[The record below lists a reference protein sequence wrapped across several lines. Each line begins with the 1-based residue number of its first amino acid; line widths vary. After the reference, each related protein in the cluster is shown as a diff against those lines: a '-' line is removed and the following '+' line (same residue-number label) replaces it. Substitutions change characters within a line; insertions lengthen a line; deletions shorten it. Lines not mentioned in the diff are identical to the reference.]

1 MTVVPS
7 WGAAAILAIVQGLTE
22 FLPVSSSGHLA
33 AAQQIWPSLQFPG
46 VTLEVAVHVGTSIA
60 VLVYYRCLFHELVFT
75 GTKEVEGLT
84 SAQWAGYIALGSIPI
99 AIIGLTLEDTI
110 RAAFDSLHAVAA
122 ALVITGVVLM
132 STKLRALRQAQLTA
146 GIAFAIG
153 VIQAGAIF
161 PGVSRSGVTISLA
174 LLLGVAHRQA
184 VIFSF
189 LLSIP
194 AIMGAAL
201 LDALDLLE
209 GPFPPGILFAK
220 IGFATLC
227 AGAIGYV
234 CIGLVHRATERQ
246 WWHHFAWYCW
256 FLAAVLAM
264 LARGA

>member
-1 MTVVPS
+1 VTGIPS
-7 WGAAAILAIVQGLTE
+7 WGAAAILATLQGLTE

-33 AAQQIWPSLQFPG
+33 AAQQIWPWLQFPG
-46 VTLEVAVHVGTSIA
+46 VTLEVAVHVGTSVA
-60 VLVYYRCLFHELVFT
+60 VLAYYRSFFYELLFA
-75 GTKEVEGLT
+75 GKQEVEGMT
-84 SAQWAGYIALGSIPI
+84 AAQWAGFLVLGSIPT
-99 AIIGLTLEDTI
+99 AIIGLSLENYI
-110 RAAFDSLHAVAA
+110 RAAFESLYAVAA
-122 ALVITGVVLM
+122 ALVVTGIVLM
-132 STKLRALRQAQLTA
+132 STRLRTRRQVPLTA

-153 VIQAGAIF
+153 VIQGAAIF
-161 PGVSRSGVTISLA
+161 PGISRSGMTISLA
-174 LLLGVAHRQA
+174 LLIGVAHRRA

-201 LDALDLLE
+201 LDGLDLLE

-227 AGAIGYV
+227 AGAIGYF

-246 WWHHFAWYCW
+246 WWHRFAYYCW
-256 FLAAVLAM
+256 FLAVVLAM